1 MPPPRG
7 WEQMV
12 KQTYTAWMTL
22 GSVRRRFHMIYYW
35 RQSDVDRMRNV
46 EEIDALRMLS
56 IPPGIFR
63 TSRTSNRGR
72 GRRATNASP
81 DAQSPQDHQP
91 PRQSSSTE
99 LQASTSTAA
108 ASTNP
113 QYSDLHIPNPT
124 PPATQHIHHSAP
136 QSDSYSMSHYTPE
149 YNYASSAPP
158 IAYPPTSQP
167 SRHLQPPG
175 YEQQSGIADESIYV
189 FSTPQAQTSEQHLS
203 PPPPAPNITYNWSH
217 ASPHDHIPR
226 PAYSQNESLYVSPD
240 NDSPLPIPMSYVTA
254 HMSPPSSGSSLSSPH
269 SHPASEYS
277 GPSSSPYVTSLSG
290 AQIPPNHYS
299 SSMYTSHSDIHL
311 SQQNGSAL
319 PRSPF
324 AIPDSTQ
331 YEPFFSSPTEQQ
343 PDVQFPMGNTAEN
356 GPENPNGVGLAPM
369 SALRRFHPYRRDPT
383 DDQLLSV
390 LGNRRI

>member
-1 MPPPRG
+1 M
-7 WEQMV
+7 

-35 RQSDVDRMRNV
+35 RQSDVDSMRNV
-46 EEIDALRMLS
+46 NEIEALRTMTV
-56 IPPGIFR
+56 PPGIFR

-72 GRRATNASP
+72 GRKTANPSSDTR
-81 DAQSPQDHQP
+81 PQEQP
-91 PRQSSSTE
+91 PRQSTSTE
-99 LQASTSTAA
+99 LQASTSTAP
-108 ASTNP
+108 STNP
-113 QYSDLHIPNPT
+113 QYSDIHIESP
-124 PPATQHIHHSAP
+124 HSAAP
-136 QSDSYSMSHYTPE
+136 QNDYSMSHYTPE
-149 YNYASSAPP
+149 YDYAASAPP
-158 IAYPPTSQP
+158 IAYPSTSQT
-167 SRHLQPPG
+167 SRHIQPPG

-189 FSTPQAQTSEQHLS
+189 FSTPQAQTAEHHLLH
-203 PPPPAPNITYNWSH
+203 PPPAPNITYNWSH
-217 ASPHDHIPR
+217 AAPHDHVPR
-226 PAYSQNESLYVSPD
+226 PAYPQNESLYVPD

-290 AQIPPNHYS
+290 AQMPPNHYS
-299 SSMYTSHSDIHL
+299 SDMHL
-311 SQQNGSAL
+311 SNQNGSTL

-331 YEPFFSSPTEQQ
+331 YEPFFSAPSEQ
-343 PDVQFPMGNTAEN
+343 PDVQFPIANTAVN
-356 GPENPNGVGLAPM
+356 GSENPNGVGLAPM

>member
-1 MPPPRG
+1 
-7 WEQMV
+7 
-12 KQTYTAWMTL
+12 
-22 GSVRRRFHMIYYW
+22 MIYYW
-35 RQSDVDRMRNV
+35 RQSDVDRTRNV
-46 EEIDALRMLS
+46 EEIEALRTLS
-56 IPPGIFR
+56 VPPGIFR

-72 GRRATNASP
+72 GRKAAHPSP
-81 DAQSPQDHQP
+81 DAQAQEQP
-91 PRQSSSTE
+91 PRQSTSTE

-108 ASTNP
+108 PTNP
-113 QYSDLHIPNPT
+113 HYSDLHIANPT
-124 PPATQHIHHSAP
+124 PSATHHTHNAAP
-136 QSDSYSMSHYTPE
+136 QNDLYSVSQYTQE
-149 YNYASSAPP
+149 YNYASSVPP
-158 IAYPPTSQP
+158 ITYSSTSQT

-175 YEQQSGIADESIYV
+175 YEQQNGIADESIYV
-189 FSTPQAQTSEQHLS
+189 FSTPQAQTSEQHLL

-226 PAYSQNESLYVSPD
+226 PAYAQNESLYVSPD
-240 NDSPLPIPMSYVTA
+240 SDSPMPIPMTYVAA

-277 GPSSSPYVTSLSG
+277 GPSSSPYVTQMPS
-290 AQIPPNHYS
+290 NHYS
-299 SSMYTSHSDIHL
+299 NSMYTSHGELHL

-331 YEPFFSSPTEQQ
+331 YEPFFSPSTEQQ
-343 PDVQFPMGNTAEN
+343 PDSQFPMANTVEN
-356 GPENPNGVGLAPM
+356 GSENPNSVGLAPM